1 MPLTSAERTSLIK
14 LASQIPT
21 GSPERKVILD
31 HIVKQAGAK
40 VSPEETAWLKGELQ
54 ALVKRLGGR
63 VLRDAGSTLE
73 FTYPDNPAVKK
84 VTISQIGQPHVLYL
98 IENQEGVQGSSW
110 LGEKVWELPNAISVS
125 EILKVR
131 DPIAREVKLRKALKL
146 SLETALKYVR

>member
-98 IENQEGVQGSSW
+98 IENQEGVITSTCHNC
-110 LGEKVWELPNAISVS
+110 LVS
-125 EILKVR
+125 TEWGLDVTFENFPHDEGADCVR
-131 DPIAREVKLRKALKL
+131 ARETVLNL
-146 SLETALKYVR
+146 VNQIPDNW